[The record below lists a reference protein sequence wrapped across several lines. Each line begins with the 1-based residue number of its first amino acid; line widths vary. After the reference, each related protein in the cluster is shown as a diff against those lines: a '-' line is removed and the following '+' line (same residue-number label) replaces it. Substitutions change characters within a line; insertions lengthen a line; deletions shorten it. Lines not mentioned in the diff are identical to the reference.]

1 MAAFI
6 QCEDLRLTLR
16 AGDGKN
22 RHETPVFAGLSLAV
36 ERGERVGLM
45 GPSGCGKTTLLKL
58 IDRLLDADE
67 GRVLVDGKDVR
78 DWDVLAL
85 RRAAQLVPQKPF
97 LFGETVRDNLLFGLR
112 AAGRELP
119 GDGRLQDLLSDAALA
134 GLALERPVGA
144 LSVGQQQRLCLA
156 RALALEPEIL
166 MLDETTSSL
175 EPPAAKK
182 ILGRIDELAGGR
194 GLTFLHVTHELPK
207 LRTLDRVCVIA
218 GGVVVEEGP
227 PKQILNKPR
236 EETTREFVRGLD

>member
-1 MAAFI
+1 MVAVI
-6 QCEDLRLTLR
+6 ECEDVRLTLR

-36 ERGERVGLM
+36 ERGERVGVV
-45 GPSGCGKTTLLKL
+45 GPSGGGKTTLLKL
-58 IDRLLDADE
+58 INRLLDADA
-67 GRVLVDGKDVR
+67 GRVVVNGKDVR
-78 DWDVLAL
+78 EWDVLAL

-97 LFGETVRDNLLFGLR
+97 LFGETVRDNLAFGLR
-112 AAGRELP
+112 AAGLEVP
-119 GDGRLQDLLSDAALA
+119 GEGRLGELLGEAALV

-166 MLDETTSSL
+166 MLDETTASL

-182 ILGRIDELAGGR
+182 ILGRIDELAGRR
-194 GLTFLHVTHELPK
+194 GLTLLHVTHELPK
-207 LRTLDRVCVIA
+207 LRALDRVVVIS

-227 PKQILNKPR
+227 PKQVLNKPR
-236 EETTREFVRGLD
+236 ENATREFVRGID